1 MKKITDSSVQNIT
14 EYENVIREQ
23 RQRINSLRDENT
35 ALKMQIEALEKEK
48 DNVAGALIA
57 AEKHKAQ
64 IIEEAK
70 LRAEKILEAAENS
83 RKKSEMTVKY
93 YCNSLC
99 ELEVRCGR
107 ILDGISRELNKS
119 DRTNLRLIK

>member
-1 MKKITDSSVQNIT
+1 MKKNIDSSLQSIT

-23 RQRINSLRDENT
+23 RQRIISLRDENT
-35 ALKMQIEALEKEK
+35 VLKKHIEELEKQK

-64 IIEEAK
+64 IIEDAK
-70 LRAEKILEAAENS
+70 LRAAKIVEAAELS

-107 ILDGISRELNKS
+107 ILDSITRELNKT

>member
-23 RQRINSLRDENT
+23 RQRIISLRDENT

-70 LRAEKILEAAENS
+70 LRAEKYLKQRRSAA
-83 RKKSEMTVKY
+83 KKAK
-93 YCNSLC
+93 
-99 ELEVRCGR
+99 
-107 ILDGISRELNKS
+107 
-119 DRTNLRLIK
+119 